1 MIIKLCCG
9 NSCQPTSGIA
19 HFLAFPT
26 SVQESAGQM
35 LQPSCLL
42 VACFIKKAE
51 PRTLSIKLK
60 SRKIFERRFC

>member
-26 SVQESAGQM
+26 SVQESVGQM
-35 LQPSCLL
+35 LQPIAVCSLL
-42 VACFIKKAE
+42 A
-51 PRTLSIKLK
+51 S
-60 SRKIFERRFC
+60 